1 MRLVWFRRDLRIEDN
16 PALTHACKQATEGV
30 IALFLITP
38 GEWKQHHVS
47 ACQVEFI
54 RQRLL
59 SLREDLAK
67 LNIPLLVESTSNSL
81 KTLSAVIKKNN
92 VSAVYCNRE
101 HEVDEQARDT
111 AFLAQA
117 KKLNVDTH
125 FFDDQLLLPFSI
137 RNKQNKPY
145 QVFTPFKKNA
155 LQLLNEDSSFLKHH
169 KKPNKQKPLSLKPSN
184 IPDHVKGFTNKLK
197 ANNWKPDEK
206 AAHQQL
212 RRFIK
217 NPIFDYKKERDFPAL
232 DTTSKLSVYL
242 ATGILSVKQCFTAAL
257 EANQDELFSG
267 NSGAL
272 TWMSELIWREF
283 YRHILIDFPHVCKNQ
298 PFHAF
303 GQKIRWLNNEKHF
316 DAWCKGETGIPI
328 IDAAM
333 QQLLQTGWMHN
344 RCRMIAAM
352 FLTKNCL
359 IDWRWGERFFME
371 HLIDGDFS
379 SNNGGWQWC
388 ASTGNDAAPYFRIFN
403 PIAQGERFDPDRVFI
418 EKYLS
423 KNPVEKP
430 MVDLKVTRQRAI
442 EAFKKAKK

>member
-1 MRLVWFRRDLRIEDN
+1 MRLVWFRRDLRIQDN
-16 PALTHACKQATEGV
+16 PALYHACKNAPDGV
-30 IALFLITP
+30 IALFLMTP
-38 GEWKQHHVS
+38 REWKQHHVS

-54 RQRLL
+54 RQCLV
-59 SLREDLAK
+59 SLRDDLAK
-67 LNIPLLVESTSNSL
+67 LNIPLLAESTSNSV
-81 KTLSAVIKKNN
+81 KTLSTVIKAHK
-92 VSAVYCNRE
+92 VSSVYANRE
-101 HEVDEQARDT
+101 YEVDEHARD
-111 AFLAQA
+111 AAVVSMSE
-117 KKLNVDTH
+117 KLNIKTH

-145 QVFTPFKKNA
+145 QVFTPFKKTA
-155 LQLLNEDSSFLKHH
+155 LQFLSNDANLLKHTP
-169 KKPNKQKPLSLKPSN
+169 KPKKQKPLTIQASN
-184 IPDHVKGFTNKLK
+184 IPDHAKGFTSKLK
-197 ANNWKPDEK
+197 ADNWKPDEK

-212 RRFIK
+212 CRFI
-217 NPIFDYKKERDFPAL
+217 NNHLFDYKKERDFPAL

-242 ATGILSVKQCFTAAL
+242 ATGVLSIKQCFTAAI
-257 EANQDELFSG
+257 EANQGELFSG

-303 GQKIRWLNNEKHF
+303 GNKIRWLNNEKYF
-316 DAWCKGETGIPI
+316 DAWCKGDTGIPI

-344 RCRMIAAM
+344 RCRMIVAM

-359 IDWRWGERFFME
+359 IDWRWGEQFFME
-371 HLIDGDFS
+371 HLIDGDFA

-403 PIAQGERFDPDRVFI
+403 PITQGERFDPDRVFI
-418 EKYLS
+418 EKYLG

-430 MVDLKVTRQRAI
+430 IVDLKVTRQRAI
-442 EAFKKAKK
+442 ETFKKAKK